1 MTDDVTEHEAPTR
14 RDTIKY
20 GGAVMGGGLLAGCAG
35 NSDSGGTSEQTGT
48 ETETNKSSEETE
60 TGDTS
65 YSATMEPM
73 GTVEFDSVPDRW
85 VSYFST
91 YGDMGI
97 ALGQADG
104 LVGLFIRDNYPTQFY
119 EELDLEVDIEA
130 LPQMNADSVDK
141 ETFFELDADVHL
153 IDPNML
159 VAWFGWEES
168 DIVEINENVAP
179 FFGNMIRRHG
189 DEWHDYRYPTL
200 YEVFGDVADVFHERE
215 RYEAFHEIH
224 DDVIADVRSRLPPV
238 EDRPEIGLLSVNS
251 EFEEG
256 SFWAYP
262 IGESAGKKQY
272 RDLKTTD
279 AFASADRGGA
289 FQIDYEEL
297 VEVDPEILVFHFGLS
312 HTTESEFQER
322 MAVMRDDPVGSQLTA
337 VANDRLVRGGT
348 PYQGPVINLFQT
360 EIAAK
365 QFYPDE
371 FGDLDGDTELFDRR
385 RIVDIINGDI

>member
-1 MTDDVTEHEAPTR
+1 MNDNYTTIRYEAPTR
-14 RDTIKY
+14 RDYVKY
-20 GGAVMGGGLLAGCAG
+20 GGTVIGGGLLAGCT
-35 NSDSGGTSEQTGT
+35 GGQEGDGTPESTGT
-48 ETETNKSSEETE
+48 DSREESTEDNE
-60 TGDTS
+60 S
-65 YSATMEPM
+65 YEVCMEPV
-73 GTVEFDSVPDRW
+73 GCVEFDSIPDRW

-104 LVGLFIRDNYPTQFY
+104 LVGLFIRNNYPTQFY
-119 EELDLEVDIEA
+119 DELGLEVDIESI
-130 LPQMNADSVDK
+130 PQMNADSVDK
-141 ETFFELDADVHL
+141 EIFYELGADVHL

-168 DIVEINENVAP
+168 DIEEIEENVGP

-189 DEWHDYRYPTL
+189 DEWHDYGYPTL
-200 YEVFGDVADVFHERE
+200 YEAFGNIADVFQERE
-215 RYEAFHEIH
+215 RYEAFSEIH
-224 DDVIADVRSRLPPV
+224 DDVLADIQSRLPPA

-262 IGESAGKKQY
+262 IGDSAGKKQY
-272 RDLKTTD
+272 RDLKITD
-279 AFASADRGGA
+279 AFGSFDRGGA

-297 VEVDPEILVFHFGLS
+297 ADVDPDILVFHFGLS

-322 MAVMRDDPVGSQLTA
+322 MDVMRDDPVGNQLTA

-371 FGDLDGDTELFDRR
+371 FGDLDGDAELFDRQR
-385 RIVDIINGDI
+385 VADIINGEF